1 MQSVFSNIASPET
14 LLTYFTDGGGRGRG
28 PRDFSEML
36 AKKDFLGSVKDVG
49 NFWGHKERDRYFLGY
64 CTFPQ
69 LKSTITKAQFT
80 VGVECFWVC

>member
-1 MQSVFSNIASPET
+1 MV
-14 LLTYFTDGGGRGRG
+14 GGGVGVQG
-28 PRDFSEML
+28 IFSEML

-49 NFWGHKERDRYFLGY
+49 IFLGHKERDRYFLGY